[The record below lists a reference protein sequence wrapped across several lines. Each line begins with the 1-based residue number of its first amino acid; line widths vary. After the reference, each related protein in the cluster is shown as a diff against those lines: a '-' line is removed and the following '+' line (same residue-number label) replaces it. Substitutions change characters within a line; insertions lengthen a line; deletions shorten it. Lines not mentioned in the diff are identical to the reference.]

1 MAIHQAKREKC
12 LYPFALAVQCS
23 VPRMNNND
31 LTALNV
37 SPPLAISQVLSK
49 ELNAEFY
56 FAHPYSSW
64 ERGLNENTNGLVRQ
78 YLKKGSS
85 FSHVTDKL
93 LSFITDQLNNR
104 PRKSLG
110 YASPNEIYSKEISV
124 LR

>member
-1 MAIHQAKREKC
+1 
-12 LYPFALAVQCS
+12 
-23 VPRMNNND
+23 MNNND

-110 YASPNEIYSKEISV
+110 YESPNEISLALMLSEPSN
-124 LR
+124 